1 MELVEK
7 FVTYSF
13 CTRDRVSAI
22 AREGL
27 GDSFELQ
34 LRYMLAKFVF
44 VSLEYVGWTGLNAY
58 ELHKKAEPY
67 KFAGVLPSVLLFRL
81 QASACESILC
91 PCRGGRGAGG
101 G

>member
-1 MELVEK
+1 MRAELEERARLFGDSVKQSAQAKVLERKWLRFLLVHGEEYGTVLVEK

-34 LRYMLAKFVF
+34 LRYMLAKCVA
-44 VSLEYVGWTGLNAY
+44 N
-58 ELHKKAEPY
+58 
-67 KFAGVLPSVLLFRL
+67 
-81 QASACESILC
+81 
-91 PCRGGRGAGG
+91 
-101 G
+101 